1 MLSMNKNVMDEF
13 QKFER
18 TKMEGFLCEF
28 RHIFL
33 RILLHQQLNKVELL
47 LSPLLLQ
54 LTSLELEVL
63 SPTSIECHV
72 RVNNSAFFLSWPF
85 TKLSLL

>member
-1 MLSMNKNVMDEF
+1 MNKNVTGEF

-18 TKMEGFLCEF
+18 TKMEGFLYEF
-28 RHIFL
+28 RQIL
-33 RILLHQQLNKVELL
+33 LGILLHQQLNKVELL

-63 SPTSIECHV
+63 SPTS
-72 RVNNSAFFLSWPF
+72 
-85 TKLSLL
+85 